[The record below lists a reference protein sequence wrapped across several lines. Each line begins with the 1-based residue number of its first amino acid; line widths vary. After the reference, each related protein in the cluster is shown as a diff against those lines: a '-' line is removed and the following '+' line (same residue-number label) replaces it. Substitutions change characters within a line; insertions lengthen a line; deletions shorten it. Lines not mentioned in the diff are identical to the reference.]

1 LGKRGCKKI
10 FKNTEEMKSYFA
22 DTNFYL
28 RFILKDNQNQAEE
41 SKKFLTRAKNGEI
54 KIIFLP
60 EVIFE
65 MEFVL
70 RSVYS
75 LSKKEVVKYL
85 LPLIKTDYLEI
96 QDREIWLV
104 AFKIFQE
111 KSFPLF
117 DIFLFLKAKRKEG
130 EVLSFDKDFKKLKKF
145 FNEKNYHSY

>member
-1 LGKRGCKKI
+1 
-10 FKNTEEMKSYFA
+10 MKSYFA

-28 RFILKDNQNQAEE
+28 RFILKDNQNQAKE
-41 SKKFLTRAKNGEI
+41 SKEFLAKAKEGKI

-75 LSKKEVVKYL
+75 LSQKDIVRYL

-96 QDREIWLV
+96 EEREIWLL

-111 KSFPLF
+111 TNLSLF
-117 DIFLFLKAKRKEG
+117 DIFLFLKAKKEKAQI
-130 EVLSFDKDFKKLKKF
+130 LNFDKDFKKLNKF
-145 FNEKNYHSY
+145 FNEKNYYPY

>member
-1 LGKRGCKKI
+1 
-10 FKNTEEMKSYFA
+10 
-22 DTNFYL
+22 
-28 RFILKDNQNQAEE
+28 
-41 SKKFLTRAKNGEI
+41 
-54 KIIFLP
+54 
-60 EVIFE
+60 

-96 QDREIWLV
+96 QDRETWLV

-111 KSFPLF
+111 KNFPLF
-117 DIFLFLKAKRKEG
+117 DIFLFLKAKSKEG

-145 FNEKNYHSY
+145 FNEKNYYSY